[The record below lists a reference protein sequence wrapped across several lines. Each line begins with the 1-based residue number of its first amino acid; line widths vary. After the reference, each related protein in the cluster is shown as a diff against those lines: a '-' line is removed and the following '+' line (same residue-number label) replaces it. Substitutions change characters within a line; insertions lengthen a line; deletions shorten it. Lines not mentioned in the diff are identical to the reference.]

1 MINWFK
7 RTFRKFRNAF
17 KGLVVMVKEERS
29 LWVHMFATLVVV
41 IMGIVLDISTIEWVA
56 VIFAIVLVIAFE
68 IINTAIEYLVDI
80 VSFEYN
86 VKAKKIK
93 DVAAMAT
100 LVVTVGAV
108 IIGFIIFLPHITTA
122 LGGV

>member
-1 MINWFK
+1 MKGMVIMIKEEKSLLVHLF
-7 RTFRKFRNAF
+7 TATVV
-17 KGLVVMVKEERS
+17 VVM
-29 LWVHMFATLVVV
+29 
-41 IMGIVLDISTIEWVA
+41 GILFNFKSFEWIA
-56 VIFAIVLVIAFE
+56 IILSIVLVIAFE

-100 LVVTVGAV
+100 LVVTMGAV
-108 IIGFIIFLPHITTA
+108 IVGFIIFIPHFII
-122 LGGV
+122 LFGG